1 MKIDKDIVTVSLVEK
16 QEKNKLVILS
26 NLETKI
32 N

>member
-16 QEKNKLVILS
+16 QEKYKLVILS
-26 NLETKI
+26 NFEPKI